1 METHSMNILIRSA
14 IAVSSALSVCGGAL
28 AQTEKT
34 AAKLNYE
41 ETLVDEQNRKQ
52 QGGGGPL
59 IDHGGPALASSK
71 TYAIY
76 WGNAGDFPTDL
87 QSGMASLLSGFNG
100 SSYLG
105 IAQQYMRDAA
115 ISSTYGG
122 SASDSSTPPRAPT
135 QDDRHRCRGLQTLP
149 ESGSEHDLLRI
160 YFQCTQNKLLRLAR
174 QGDLQRRHF
183 PGGLCAQPGA
193 AP

>member
-122 SASDSSTPPRAPT
+122 SASDSSTPPRTHP
-135 QDDRHRCRGLQTLP
+135 RRQTSLP
-149 ESGSEHDLLRI
+149 RFADSSRIRIRARSTSYLLPMHP
-160 YFQCTQNKLLRLAR
+160 K
-174 QGDLQRRHF
+174 
-183 PGGLCAQPGA
+183 
-193 AP
+193 